1 LFRRLRKL
9 VKDVGSGTK
18 DIFRNNPEAL
28 MIATAMFGIPALMGK
43 TGGAGAGA
51 SGSGFG
57 NFMKKMLGTFGTK
70 ATGFGA
76 DEIAGTKASG
86 LAGILKNIGGG
97 LTGKGVE
104 GNAGLISL
112 IMGALMKKQLEEE
125 KEGPLSKEDRL
136 TEIDWKYN
144 DITGGPQRASD
155 RFRGLHYDPVTDTSY
170 DVKEYDVAGNK
181 YKNFEVDEEGIIIDP
196 NRRPSLGVN
205 EGGIVGLQGGGNPFM
220 NRNRIRGSIG
230 GGMNPRGR
238 SPDPTA
244 RSITG
249 YQGGGIPYIDPNRG
263 TLGGGMPGGRDPTV
277 QSITGYNPLR
287 QSNPRFVTRANGGS
301 TAGDL
306 ADRLEENPG
315 IAQFFPRRFGEISGP
330 GGPKEDKI
338 PAMLSDGEFVM
349 TAKAV
354 DNAGGP
360 KSMYNLMNRL
370 DPDSSRGRGIV

>member
-1 LFRRLRKL
+1 MFRRLRKL

-28 MIATAMFGIPALMGK
+28 MIAAAMFGVPALMGK

-70 ATGFGA
+70 ATGYGA
-76 DEIAGTKASG
+76 DEIAGTEASG
-86 LAGILKNIGGG
+86 LAGILKNIGGSLLGGSGKKGEGFDSGSG
-97 LTGKGVE
+97 L
-104 GNAGLISL
+104 LSL
-112 IMGALMKKQLEEE
+112 IMAMMAKKQFEKD

-136 TEIDWKYN
+136 SEIDLRYG
-144 DITGGPQRASD
+144 DITGGPQRASE

-170 DVKEYDVAGNK
+170 DVKEFDVAGNK
-181 YKNFEVDEEGIIIDP
+181 YKNFEVDAEGNIIDP
-196 NRRPSLGVN
+196 NRRPSLGIN

-249 YQGGGIPYIDPNRG
+249 YQGGG
-263 TLGGGMPGGRDPTV
+263 
-277 QSITGYNPLR
+277 YNPLR
-287 QSNPRFVTRANGGS
+287 QSNPRFITRAHGGS

-315 IAQFFPRRFGEISGP
+315 VAQFFPRRFGEISGP

-370 DPDSSRGRGIV
+370 DPESSRGRGIV

>member
-1 LFRRLRKL
+1 
-9 VKDVGSGTK
+9 
-18 DIFRNNPEAL
+18 
-28 MIATAMFGIPALMGK
+28 
-43 TGGAGAGA
+43 
-51 SGSGFG
+51 
-57 NFMKKMLGTFGTK
+57 MKKMLGTFGTK
-70 ATGFGA
+70 ATGFDA
-76 DEIAGTKASG
+76 DEIAGTPASG
-86 LAGILKNIGGG
+86 LAGILKKIGGG
-97 LTGKGVE
+97 LTGGKGIE
-104 GNAGLISL
+104 GNAGLISF
-112 IMGALMKKQLEEE
+112 LMSMAAKKAFEDE
-125 KEGPLSKEDRL
+125 KEGPLDKSERL
-136 TEIDWKYN
+136 SEIDIKYG
-144 DITGGPQRASD
+144 DITGGSPYAQD
-155 RFRGLHYDPVTDTSY
+155 RFRGTHWDPVTQKSY
-170 DVKEYDVAGNK
+170 DIKRFDPQSGEEV
-181 YKNFEVDEEGIIIDP
+181 FENYTVDEEGRVT
-196 NRRPSLGVN
+196 NQAQ
-205 EGGIVGLQGGGNPFM
+205 GGIAGLQAGGNPFM

-238 SPDPTA
+238 SPDPTP

-315 IAQFFPRRFGEISGP
+315 IAQFFPRKFGAISGP